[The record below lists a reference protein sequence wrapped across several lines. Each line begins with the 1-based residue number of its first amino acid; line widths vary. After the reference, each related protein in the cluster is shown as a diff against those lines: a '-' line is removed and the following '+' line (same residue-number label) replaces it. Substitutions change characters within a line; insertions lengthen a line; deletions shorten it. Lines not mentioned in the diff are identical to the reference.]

1 MFNKLWEKTKE
12 VASLYTGTFIVV
24 MFLNQFIF
32 FGFCLNPV
40 CIIAAMPH
48 VLFITVVIG
57 TWLNR
62 QEAKRKKDILAKDK
76 LDETFQK
83 KSETRKVLKP
93 NYDEEWGDFTNYLD
107 KGSKA
112 VSSTSQV
119 KVSTTNAKNTV
130 INLPDNAKKARE
142 FDKII
147 SPTKG
152 GGEPVKQEIRSNN
165 TTSHMLKSYT
175 KSNAT
180 SIDNSNSQNKFA
192 ARFDTSNETR
202 ESLKK
207 KHKED
212 IKAKFRKDVNDQ
224 SEPHAYFISSKSP
237 CVNVSLIDEKHHNN
251 DLIRA
256 EFASNLDGQKLTLE
270 HDINNNYDPLAIL
283 VMCNGKYIG
292 HIYKG
297 DNEEEIDNFCFEH
310 GQLKN
315 ELCIVKV
322 NKDFVLQQKIMAI
335 NIKGNWKA
343 GWALHLHTA
352 KSVMLGNG
360 SFENTYTA
368 TGHALNRLKYH
379 NETQYI
385 SQLVNELVAFIQ
397 TRNVTQ
403 DLSAIVPAP
412 ASKVRRLQP
421 VYVVAEQVA
430 NRLGII
436 YDPTYIEKV
445 KNTDQL
451 KSIESPQKR
460 CNLLQGA
467 FNVDQRY
474 RNKKV
479 LIIDDLFRS
488 GSTLKELTRTIYNK
502 GSVNDVYVVTLTK
515 TRVHR

>member
-1 MFNKLWEKTKE
+1 M
-12 VASLYTGTFIVV
+12 
-24 MFLNQFIF
+24 
-32 FGFCLNPV
+32 
-40 CIIAAMPH
+40 
-48 VLFITVVIG
+48 
-57 TWLNR
+57 
-62 QEAKRKKDILAKDK
+62 
-76 LDETFQK
+76 
-83 KSETRKVLKP
+83 
-93 NYDEEWGDFTNYLD
+93 
-107 KGSKA
+107 
-112 VSSTSQV
+112 

-147 SPTKG
+147 NLLNG
-152 GGEPVKQEIRSNN
+152 AGAVKKEIRSNN
-165 TTSHMLKSYT
+165 ATNHMLNFST
-175 KSNAT
+175 KSNAA

-192 ARFDTSNETR
+192 ARFDTPNETR

-251 DLIRA
+251 NNLLRA
-256 EFASNLDGQKLTLE
+256 EFASNLDGKKLTLE

-283 VMCNGKYIG
+283 VMDNGKYIG
-292 HIYKG
+292 HIYKV
-297 DNEEEIDNFCFEH
+297 DNEEEIDKFCFEH
-310 GQLKN
+310 GQLKT

-322 NKDFVLQQKIMAI
+322 NKGFVLQQKIMAI
-335 NIKGNWKA
+335 NIQGNWKA

-460 CNLLQGA
+460 SNLLQGA

-488 GSTLKELTRTIYNK
+488 GSTLKELTRTMYNK